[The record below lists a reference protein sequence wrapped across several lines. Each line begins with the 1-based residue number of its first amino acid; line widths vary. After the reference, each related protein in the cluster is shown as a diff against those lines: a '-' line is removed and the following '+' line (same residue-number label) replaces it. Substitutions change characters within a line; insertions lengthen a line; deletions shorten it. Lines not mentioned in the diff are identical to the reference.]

1 MIVMYKSSI
10 VLFFIDLSHKIE
22 KKYLEETALDCTLR
36 DLKEA
41 DLPCTFW
48 KLFLGVS
55 EKNRKEYEP
64 YLYSVALGFIQRI
77 YRSVLPGTSCSVL
90 ISSWHE
96 PQALHL
102 NNLMPKPHI

>member
-41 DLPCTFW
+41 DLPCTF
-48 KLFLGVS
+48 
-55 EKNRKEYEP
+55 
-64 YLYSVALGFIQRI
+64 
-77 YRSVLPGTSCSVL
+77 
-90 ISSWHE
+90 
-96 PQALHL
+96 
-102 NNLMPKPHI
+102 